1 MNLLTK
7 LSGEILY
14 IFIYSLIFLMRALPY
29 RLAIAIGRFFGIL
42 AWISLPLHRRI
53 SQMQINHSLQGVNPR
68 MMTLKVFM
76 HQGDIFIDTVRFA
89 FINEAELKKK
99 ILIEGRE
106 HIESAVASDRG
117 VMMITGH
124 MNWEILG
131 HIPRVLGFTFSIMG
145 DIIKNPKIQS
155 IVEDMRSR
163 CGFTLLPPKGGMLS
177 LITDELKNG
186 RVIGIVIDQRGKRE
200 NRVFCNVFGM
210 PAPTSPAPA
219 LMALRGDALIQPVS
233 AVKEG
238 DTYIFRFE
246 KTIDSR
252 EFGDDFKQVETLDD
266 CWKSRAIKTLSQD
279 MQSWISTYVKRCPQ
293 QYFWLHSRWLRRSD
307 MKRIIKSG
315 GDFTDSVRIQAEHY
329 LDKG

>member
-1 MNLLTK
+1 MKLLTK

-14 IFIYSLIFLMRALPY
+14 VLVYSLIYLVRALPY
-29 RLAIAIGRFFGIL
+29 RIAIGIGRFFGIL

-53 SQMQINHSLQGVNPR
+53 SQMQIHHALEGVNPW

-76 HQGDIFIDTVRFA
+76 HQGDIFMDSVRFA
-89 FINEAELKKK
+89 FMKDADLKKR

-106 HIESAVASDRG
+106 HIESALASERG

-124 MNWEILG
+124 LNWEILG

-155 IVEDMRSR
+155 IVEDIRSR
-163 CGFTLLPPKGGMLS
+163 YGFTLLPPKGGMMS
-177 LITDELKNG
+177 LITDELLSG
-186 RVIGIVIDQRGKRE
+186 RTIGIVIDQRGKRE
-200 NRVFCNVFGM
+200 NKVFCNVFGM
-210 PAPTSPAPA
+210 PAPTNPAPA

-233 AVKEG
+233 AIKKG
-238 DTYIFRFE
+238 DTYLFRFE

-252 EFGDDFKQVETLDD
+252 DFGDDYKQVETLND
-266 CWKSRAIKTLSQD
+266 CWKSSAVKTLTQL

-307 MKRIIKSG
+307 MKRLIRSG
-315 GDFTDSVRIQAEHY
+315 GDFTDSVRIQKEHY
-329 LDKG
+329 LNEG